1 MLDKESY
8 TLKYHAYILCQ
19 NYYTKVLSKHP
30 LVKHCT
36 MSTTRTPERRSKDS
50 VRLLMLKCERARLV
64 AEESLNAVHAA
75 LRAGIA
81 AKAMGKAVD
90 EEWLAQV
97 RSEAMRAMDEERLAQ
112 VQLDAMSNAYGAVQ
126 EHSSAKKAFS

>member
-1 MLDKESY
+1 
-8 TLKYHAYILCQ
+8 
-19 NYYTKVLSKHP
+19 
-30 LVKHCT
+30 